1 MILVRVYLLPL
12 TDLFYRFA
20 AEFVYGVLKE
30 IGRSVAKEHKC
41 PRQCRVDG
49 FGRRVLIKQMEDRR

>member
-1 MILVRVYLLPL
+1 MLVRVYLLPL

-30 IGRSVAKEHKC
+30 IGRSVAKEHKLSS
-41 PRQCRVDG
+41 PVSRSTGLDEG
-49 FGRRVLIKQMEDRR
+49 